1 MSIISEIRKDLE
13 QGAIR
18 LITEHRDRLMAE
30 AVRLC
35 GDVGTAEDLVSCTFS
50 KAIHKIDSYKSDDN
64 FFGWLKTIMGNIHKS
79 ELRRPVVR
87 GTTPVDSE
95 VLAADESLVT
105 NETDERILENSD
117 HDALRKAIDRLPA
130 IYRESVV
137 LHYFEEFSIKE
148 IAAIVKAPVGTVFWR
163 LNVARKLLAKD
174 LSTKLGKNKPLA
186 ILAGAILGVG
196 ALFGAWQAGEAII
209 ESMSESGRA
218 VSMKPPTTEGNQT
231 TLTAA
236 DPDEP
241 VMTYPTFSSTTATT
255 EKEVNKQEESTM
267 TTMKKTLLAAF
278 SAVSLASTANAV
290 DVEAVKT
297 RVMPAGAVAT
307 QVGEDAGAFTYTL
320 NNGTEQVVVFA
331 TVGSHTYTLPPNVDK
346 ITYLVVGGGG
356 SGSCGVRGGGGGAG
370 GFVCKEDVS
379 VVAGDMLTA
388 NIGDGGAQSGQWTE
402 GNDGYNST
410 LTGTD
415 LNVVAFGGGGGKT
428 WLVGGT
434 GGSGGGGKTA
444 GSPKDP
450 SQGYPGGAGAGG
462 SFGAAPGGGGAS
474 EPGADGGNGSGKGG
488 DGRWTTITGK
498 EVCFAGGGSGAYA
511 TAAAEGGGG
520 WDNFNTKIGP
530 GEDGTGGGGCGGQQN
545 GWYGY
550 KGGSGIV
557 IIRWAIQKISSQVT
571 VNTSGT
577 GSGSVT
583 GADEYEEGATVTL
596 VATADAGSHFAGWEG
611 APAGATSVENTLT
624 FMMGTEPVT
633 ITAKFDEDLAKG
645 VTVAS
650 EGGNHGTP
658 SPAYGTYAEY
668 ADGTERTYT
677 MGGETVIP
685 QGEGVK
691 IYLAGWKL
699 LTGTGELVRD
709 SDTGLQ
715 DGESISLVKFTCGTS
730 AAFTLVWRWETR
742 YTLTTVANPTDGG
755 TVTGAGDYAAG
766 AIVTLTANVTGGYK
780 LTGWTG
786 VEGAETTVSFMMP
799 AAPTTVTANFETVPW
814 GITVVSGE
822 TTEDHRDRCVPGTDY
837 EFQSPLYY
845 NVQEGASRKRC
856 LGYTLTLMRE
866 GGEESELI
874 EVVPEDETL
883 TATVT
888 YAEPVKLTWKWV
900 ADYYFTLAQDGE
912 GTVTGPA
919 AGWYASGTEFTLT
932 AAPASGY
939 DFLCWMGPVSGTEA
953 TISGAIDQPMNV
965 KALFSPVQQVKSDW
979 EAVENQPAM
988 SRTVKSLG
996 KTYCVVV
1003 FTNSTSSAYALPKKV
1018 TSIDY
1023 LVVGGGGASGYSDA
1037 HGGGGGGAGGMIYK
1051 EGVGIAAGD
1060 VLSITVGAGGT
1071 PVQWTNGGNGAP
1083 SSLTSVGGLNEL
1095 AYGGGGGSA
1104 WNAYTS
1110 KGTLASG
1117 GGGSGNA
1124 DCDGGPYD
1132 ASLNQGHAGGKGI
1145 ASATCGA
1152 GGGGAGGAGK
1162 DAGDGQGG
1170 PGVLLAIT
1178 GEPVWYAAGGAGGKS
1193 SYEHGLYGSAKSGW
1207 SGVAS
1212 TGGGGGGGAS
1222 GLYGA
1227 SGGSG
1232 VVIIRYAVQSSG
1244 VAIIIY

>member
-1 MSIISEIRKDLE
+1 MGIIKEIQSDLDN
-13 QGAIR
+13 AALRVVSDYRSR
-18 LITEHRDRLMAE
+18 LSAE
-30 AVRLC
+30 ALKLC
-35 GDVGTAEDLVSCTFS
+35 GNPTDSEDLVMRTFDAVFRARDTFDS
-50 KAIHKIDSYKSDDN
+50 KKGDFYPWIVGVMHRVWA
-64 FFGWLKTIMGNIHKS
+64 KTD
-79 ELRRPVVR
+79 RRIVDR
-87 GTTPVDSE
+87 ATQPVDPLILND
-95 VLAADESLVT
+95 LAGASNKTMED
-105 NETDERILENSD
+105 ILRNSD
-117 HDALRKAIDRLPA
+117 HDALRAAINHLEPE
-130 IYRESVV
+130 YRK
-137 LHYFEEFSIKE
+137 LIGLYYFDDLSLKE
-148 IAAIVKAPVGTVFWR
+148 IAAFLKTSPSSISRK
-163 LNVARKLLAKD
+163 LEVARKILMAK
-174 LSTKLGKNKPLA
+174 LSVQLGKKKPLA
-186 ILAGAILGVG
+186 VLLGVLLGAG
-196 ALFGAWQAGEAII
+196 ALFGAWQAGVSIV
-209 ESMSESGRA
+209 ESMSNDGRA

-370 GFVCKEDVS
+370 GFVCKEDVG
-379 VVAGDMLTA
+379 VVVGDTLTA
-388 NIGDGGAQSGQWTE
+388 KVGDGGAQSGQWSE
-402 GNDGYNST
+402 GNNGSNST

-415 LNVVAFGGGGGKT
+415 LAEVVAYGGGGGKT
-428 WLVGGT
+428 SAVGGT
-434 GGSGGGGKTA
+434 GGSGGGGATA
-444 GSPKDP
+444 GRPIDP

-462 SFGAAPGGGGAS
+462 SSGAGPGGGGAG
-474 EPGADGGNGSGKGG
+474 EPGADGITGSGKGG
-488 DGRWTTITGK
+488 DGRSTMITGK
-498 EVCFAGGGSGAYA
+498 EVYFAGGGRGGFGSAGG
-511 TAAAEGGGG
+511 EGGGG
-520 WDNFNTKIGP
+520 GEGP
-530 GEDGTGGGGCGGQQN
+530 GEDGTGGGGGGGSYS

-583 GADEYEEGATVTL
+583 GAGEYEEGATVTL

-624 FMMGTEPVT
+624 FTMGTEPVT

-677 MGGETVIP
+677 MGGEPVIP

-742 YTLTTVANPTDGG
+742 YTLTTVANPAEGG

-766 AIVTLTANVTGGYK
+766 ATVTLTANVTGGYK

-786 VEGAETTVSFMMP
+786 AEGAETTVSFMMP

-822 TTEDHRDRCVPGTDY
+822 TTEDHRDKCEPGTDY

-856 LGYTLTLMRE
+856 LGYTLTPMRE
-866 GGEESELI
+866 GGEESEIKEAKL
-874 EVVPEDETL
+874 EGETL

-888 YAEPVKLTWKWV
+888 YAEPVKLTWKW
-900 ADYYFTLAQDGE
+900 ADEYYFALTKDGE

-919 AGWYASGTEFTLT
+919 EGWYASGTPFELT
-932 AAPASGY
+932 ATPAKNY
-939 DFLCWMGPVSGTEA
+939 EFLCWMGPVSGTEA

-965 KALFSPVQQVKSDW
+965 KALFSPIQQVKSDW
-979 EAVENQPAM
+979 EAIEGKPAM
-988 SRTVKSLG
+988 MRTVKSLG
-996 KTYCVVV
+996 KTYCVVK
-1003 FTNSTSSAYALPKKV
+1003 FTDSTTFELPKKV
-1018 TSIDY
+1018 TSIDC
-1023 LVVGGGGASGYSDA
+1023 LVIGGGGAGGA
-1037 HGGGGGGAGGMIYK
+1037 NGQANGGGGGGAGGLIYK
-1051 EGVGIAAGD
+1051 EDVGVAGGD
-1060 VLSITVGAGGT
+1060 VFSITIGAGGT
-1071 PVQWTNGGNGAP
+1071 PVQWTSGGNGAP

-1104 WNAYTS
+1104 WNTYNG
-1110 KGTLASG
+1110 GTLASG
-1117 GGGSGNA
+1117 GGGSGDAASN
-1124 DCDGGPYD
+1124 GGPYRAD
-1132 ASLNQGHAGGKGI
+1132 LNQGHAGGKGV
-1145 ASATCGA
+1145 AGATCGA
-1152 GGGGAGGAGK
+1152 GGGGAGYAGK
-1162 DAGDGQGG
+1162 DASDGQGG
-1170 PGVLLAIT
+1170 PGVRLSIS

-1193 SYEHGLYGSAKSGW
+1193 SYEHGLYGSAQSGW
-1207 SGVAS
+1207 EGIAS
-1212 TGGGGGGGAS
+1212 TGGGGGGGSS
-1222 GLYGA
+1222 GSNAGNGA
-1227 SGGSG
+1227 SG
-1232 VVIIRYAVQSSG
+1232 VVIIRYALPSAG
-1244 VAIIIY
+1244 AMILIF